1 MVQDLI
7 TGIVYTQF
15 DDEKG
20 TNPIA
25 WVPSDL
31 SEKVRML
38 AGIKSISLLTGEGDF
53 IPKSLVILPFPSL
66 QLKALVKF
74 IKWDDE
80 TRRGGY
86 ARSSITL
93 LFNEEDDLI
102 FYKYLNE
109 LEKTCQ
115 RCAKRLIKHEVRRV
129 DKTKLVEAIK
139 AIYEDLVHILGKLRR
154 HELVSPS
161 SITTPE
167 IETES
172 EEVSNYIFKIIVCG
186 DAEVGKTS
194 LVLRFTDN
202 AFNRRYLPTLGT
214 NISEKILK
222 VGGVIIQLIL
232 WDIAGQKKFQRMRKH
247 FYSGSNGVIL
257 VFDLTR
263 MNTFKNISATFQ
275 DIKRSLIHGEKI
287 SGFIIGNK
295 NDLESREVNR
305 EDAENLAQKLNL
317 GYIET
322 SALTGENVEEAF
334 YNIAETLYKITKK

>member
-15 DDEKG
+15 DDVKG

-25 WVPSDL
+25 WIPSDL
-31 SEKVRML
+31 PERLRML
-38 AGIKSISLLTGEGDF
+38 AGIKSISLLTGEGNF
-53 IPKSLVILPFPSL
+53 IPKSLVIVPFPSF

-74 IKWDDE
+74 IKWDDDS
-80 TRRGGY
+80 RRGGF

-93 LFNEEDDLI
+93 LFNQEDDVI
-102 FYKYLNE
+102 FYKYLSE
-109 LEKTCQ
+109 LEKICQ
-115 RCAKRLIKHEVRRV
+115 KCANRLIKHEGKRV
-129 DKTKLVEAIK
+129 GKTKFIEEISS
-139 AIYEDLVHILGKLRR
+139 IYENIVRALEKLRQD
-154 HELVSPS
+154 ELVTPS
-161 SITTPE
+161 SITTPK

-172 EEVSNYIFKIIVCG
+172 EEISNYIFKIIVCG

-214 NISEKILK
+214 NISEKILRIR
-222 VGGVIIQLIL
+222 GVIIQLIL

-263 MNTFKNISATFQ
+263 MNTFKSITATYK
-275 DIKRSLIHGEKI
+275 DINKSLIYGENI

-305 EDAENLAQKLNL
+305 EDAEKLAQKLNL

-322 SALTGENVEEAF
+322 SALTGENVEDAF
-334 YNIAETLYKITKK
+334 YNIAETLYKIARK

>member
-7 TGIVYTQF
+7 T
-15 DDEKG
+15 
-20 TNPIA
+20 
-25 WVPSDL
+25 
-31 SEKVRML
+31 L
-38 AGIKSISLLTGEGDF
+38 AGIKSISLLTGEGNF
-53 IPKSLVILPFPSL
+53 IPKSLVIVPFPSF

-74 IKWDDE
+74 IKWDDDS
-80 TRRGGY
+80 RRGGF

-93 LFNEEDDLI
+93 LFNQEDDVI
-102 FYKYLNE
+102 FYKYLSE
-109 LEKTCQ
+109 LEKICQ
-115 RCAKRLIKHEVRRV
+115 KCAKHLIKYEGKRV
-129 DKTKLVEAIK
+129 GK
-139 AIYEDLVHILGKLRR
+139 AKFIEEIRIIYENVVRALEKLRQD
-154 HELVSPS
+154 ELVTPS
-161 SITTPE
+161 SITTPK

-172 EEVSNYIFKIIVCG
+172 EEISNYIFKIIVCG

-214 NISEKILK
+214 NISEKILR
-222 VGGVIIQLIL
+222 VRGVIIQLIL

-263 MNTFKNISATFQ
+263 MNTFKSITATYK
-275 DIKRSLIHGEKI
+275 DINKSLIYGENI

-305 EDAENLAQKLNL
+305 DDAEKLAQKLNL

-334 YNIAETLYKITKK
+334 YNIAETLYKIARK